1 MRKRNDTAVKL
12 VLFFSRRRDMDVEE
26 EERYYQFTTTKFFPW
41 LQSHG
46 LAIHEIWLTAYGDA
60 PEQMLGLVAKD
71 IKYLYAL
78 LHSQSWH
85 HLIVELMQYIEEY
98 QEVIVPFREGFQI
111 VQPRRKR

>member
-1 MRKRNDTAVKL
+1 MRKRSEAAVKL

-46 LAIHEIWLTAYGDA
+46 LAIHEIWLTAYGNE

-71 IKYLYAL
+71 IQYVRAL
-78 LHSQSWH
+78 LRSQGWH
-85 HLIVELMQYIEEY
+85 NLITELEQYIEAY
-98 QEVIVPFREGFQI
+98 QEVVVPFQEGFQI
-111 VQPRRKR
+111 IHPL